1 MAAERTVADERSGPS
16 WGALRPRRLLPHEPR
31 GDRSDSGEPL
41 VSVLVPRFRTRWIR
55 GLSRRLGLG
64 DVRVHL
70 DGPGSCVWRHCDG
83 THTVER
89 IGEVLRERF
98 GERVEPVEQRLPE
111 LLRQMY
117 RAGMVTWDAGIG
129 TE

>member
-1 MAAERTVADERSGPS
+1 M
-16 WGALRPRRLLPHEPR
+16 
-31 GDRSDSGEPL
+31 
-41 VSVLVPRFRTRWIR
+41 LVPRFRSRWFRALFR
-55 GLSRRLGLG
+55 GLGLG

-89 IGEVLRERF
+89 IGDLLRERF
-98 GERVEPVEQRLPE
+98 GDRVEPVEERLPE

-117 RAGMVTWDAGIG
+117 RAGLVTWDAESGA
-129 TE
+129 E